1 MTKQLLTIEFRYKSI
16 PKSDLCSEH
25 TNKTITIGVYD
36 TIGEA
41 VAEGNKA
48 VGKLR
53 KTYKIYNEFK
63 VNGLFGKPDRL
74 VCSYGGKNGEV
85 YAKITELKFDDLDAT
100 IQEVVDSNAKYKKY
114 MTEQR

>member
-53 KTYKIYNEFK
+53 KTYKIHNEFK
-63 VNGLFGKPDRL
+63 VNGLFGRPDRL
-74 VCSYGGKNGEV
+74 VCDEKYSV
-85 YAKITELKFDDLDAT
+85 FAKITELKFDDLDVT

-114 MTEQR
+114 MTEQC